1 MDISRDA
8 GSIPAAS
15 TFGHR
20 TIRCLFFVAVYQKL
34 KAHRDLHH
42 RSSHGVVEWQ
52 ACGNDGGP
60 ANCSYHAFMNQKIM
74 PRSATRCVVTG
85 VGKPARK
92 YQSQPR
98 CVRMPGVSV
107 TLVGVPLPLMGLLA
121 TAET

>member
-1 MDISRDA
+1 
-8 GSIPAAS
+8 
-15 TFGHR
+15 
-20 TIRCLFFVAVYQKL
+20 
-34 KAHRDLHH
+34 
-42 RSSHGVVEWQ
+42 
-52 ACGNDGGP
+52 
-60 ANCSYHAFMNQKIM
+60 MNQMIM
-74 PRSATRCVVTG
+74 PKSATRCVVTG